1 MKIQSSGLRGR
12 SVFSRSIG
20 LLLVAMVVVLLTA
33 CESSQ
38 PPPPQVAVDIHK
50 DDVCAV
56 CGMYIETGP
65 GPRGEAYVQG
75 YKAPLK
81 FGSTRD
87 FFAYVL
93 QPENKTRLQQLLVQD
108 SARINWQH
116 PSNEA
121 RTFVD
126 ARTAYYVAWQP
137 LSGLM
142 GPTFASFVSRQ
153 DAETFVRKHGGEILS
168 FSDVTPELTS
178 MLGYGC
184 PVQGSPTFALA
195 KAKACIT
202 APQSADSPS
211 ATQDERPD
219 LLHSLNA
226 APHEVDPGQRR
237 DRLPVLDGKSP

>member
-1 MKIQSSGLRGR
+1 MKIHSARLRGR
-12 SVFSRSIG
+12 GGVFGVIG
-20 LLLVAMVVVLLTA
+20 LLLVALVILLLSA
-33 CESSQ
+33 CESRQ
-38 PPPPQVAVDIHK
+38 PPPPQVAVDIHQG
-50 DDVCAV
+50 DACAV
-56 CGMYIETGP
+56 CGMYIEAGP

-93 QPENKTRLQQLLVQD
+93 QPENNTRLQHLLVQD

-142 GPTFASFVSRQ
+142 GPTFASFAANK
-153 DAETFVRKHGGEILS
+153 DAEAFVGAHGGEILR
-168 FSDVTPELTS
+168 FAAVTAELTS
-178 MLGYGC
+178 LLGYDC
-184 PVQGSPTFALA
+184 PAQGSPAFALA
-195 KAKACIT
+195 RNCVKPAH
-202 APQSADSPS
+202 SADSPA
-211 ATQDERPD
+211 ATKDQRPD
-219 LLHSLNA
+219 LLHRSNA
-226 APHEVDPGQRR
+226 APYETDPAQRR
-237 DRLPVLDGKSP
+237 NDSHGLDGKAH